1 MKFLGTYL
9 LCLCLVNFTV
19 GQDLKKRIAKNKGS
33 AVLYAELGHWYEL
46 NNQTAKAPAQY
57 KAAIK
62 HLSADVDS
70 ILALGAKFLSFGLYD
85 WANAAYD
92 HGNELLHGSYP
103 FSMEKAEVF
112 NRKGDFVGMIN
123 AYLDVLELGE
133 TYLASIQN
141 ALQLSFANAKDL
153 ERNQVIKSQLIKRIQ
168 SKPEKI
174 VFEQLLVYI
183 LLQQHEYAPA
193 LIHVKALDNRLQM
206 NGSELLGFAKIC
218 TQNQAYQVA
227 SKALQEVID
236 KGAESPYY
244 IPAKVAILENAYTG
258 LMALI
263 QPSRKELMQ
272 LDADFS
278 KELPMIGNLNLTL
291 PLYIDYAH
299 LKAFYLQ
306 LPEQGETILEEVLET
321 PNLNHEQSAQAKL
334 ELGDI
339 QLLNGKIWDASLT
352 YSQVEKAFKYDV
364 IGQEAKLRNAR
375 LAFYTNDF
383 KWALAQA
390 NVLKA
395 STTKLIANDA
405 MALSVLIS
413 DNTGWDSIVQPLEIY
428 ARAELLAFQ
437 NKDSL
442 AMLGLDSIG
451 QLFPYHALNEYVG
464 FLHADLAIKAGHY
477 TQAEVYLKEL
487 IGGKIQPL
495 FPDKALYK
503 LGQLNETFLHQ
514 QEQAMN
520 YFHDLLQQFP
530 NSIYINEARKHFRN
544 LRGDNS
550 NP

>member
-464 FLHADLAIKAGHY
+464 FLQADLAIKAGHY

>member
-62 HLSADVDS
+62 HLSVDVDS

-306 LPEQGETILEEVLET
+306 LPEQGESILEEVLET

-464 FLHADLAIKAGHY
+464 FLQADLTIKAGHY

>member
-62 HLSADVDS
+62 HLSVDVDS

-464 FLHADLAIKAGHY
+464 FLQADLAIKAGHY

>member
-306 LPEQGETILEEVLET
+306 LPEQGESILEEVLET

-442 AMLGLDSIG
+442 ALIALDSIG

-464 FLHADLAIKAGHY
+464 FLQADLAIKAGHY

>member
-339 QLLNGKIWDASLT
+339 QLLYGKIWDASLT

-464 FLHADLAIKAGHY
+464 FLQADLAIKAGHY

>member
-1 MKFLGTYL
+1 MKFLGTCL
-9 LCLCLVNFTV
+9 LCLCLVNFTA
-19 GQDLKKRIAKNKGS
+19 GQDLKKKIAKNKGS

-46 NNQTAKAPAQY
+46 NNQAAKAPGQY
-57 KAAIK
+57 KAALK

-70 ILALGAKFLSFGLYD
+70 VLALGAKFLSFGLYD
-85 WANAAYD
+85 WANATYD

-133 TYLASIQN
+133 SYLASIQN
-141 ALQLSFANAKDL
+141 ALQLSFAGAKDL

-193 LIHVKALDNRLQM
+193 LIHVKALDSRLQM

-218 TQNQAYQVA
+218 TQNQAFQVA
-227 SKALQEVID
+227 GKALQEVID
-236 KGAESPYY
+236 KGADGPYY
-244 IPAKVAILENAYTG
+244 LPAKVAFLENAYTG
-258 LMALI
+258 LMASI
-263 QPSRKELMQ
+263 HPDRKELMQ
-272 LDADFS
+272 LDANFA
-278 KELPMIGNLNLTL
+278 KELPIIGNLNLTL

-306 LPEQGETILEEVLET
+306 LPEQAETILEEVLET
-321 PNLNHEQSAQAKL
+321 PNMNRDQSAQAKL

-339 QLLNGKIWDASLT
+339 QLLNEKIWDASLT

-464 FLHADLAIKAGHY
+464 FLQADLAIKAGHY
-477 TQAEVYLKEL
+477 NQADSYLKGL

-503 LGQLNETFLHQ
+503 LGQLNEILLHQ
-514 QEQAMN
+514 PEQAMN

>member
-306 LPEQGETILEEVLET
+306 LPEQGESILEEVLET
-321 PNLNHEQSAQAKL
+321 PNLNHEQSAHAKL

-464 FLHADLAIKAGHY
+464 FLQADLAIKAGHY

>member
-62 HLSADVDS
+62 HLSVDVDS

-92 HGNELLHGSYP
+92 HGNELLHGLYP

-306 LPEQGETILEEVLET
+306 LPEQGESILEEVLET
-321 PNLNHEQSAQAKL
+321 PNLNHEQSAHAKL

-442 AMLGLDSIG
+442 ALIALDSIG

-464 FLHADLAIKAGHY
+464 FLQADLTIKAGHY

>member
-306 LPEQGETILEEVLET
+306 LPEQGESILEEVLET

-464 FLHADLAIKAGHY
+464 FLQADLAIKAGHY

>member
-62 HLSADVDS
+62 HLSVDVDS

-321 PNLNHEQSAQAKL
+321 PNLNHEQSAHAKL

-464 FLHADLAIKAGHY
+464 FLQADLAIKAGHY

>member
-306 LPEQGETILEEVLET
+306 LPEQGESILEEVLET

-442 AMLGLDSIG
+442 AMRGLDSIG

-464 FLHADLAIKAGHY
+464 FLQADLTIKAGHY